1 MLNVNFATIDLLLLL
16 PFSFM
21 NFPKTCEYTC
31 LQTLVNLT
39 KLNEYVRYFFSISSS
54 GSFTIEV
61 IYVLPDKHL
70 IFLMTFSCSV
80 SE

>member
-1 MLNVNFATIDLLLLL
+1 MLNVNFATIDLLL

-54 GSFTIEV
+54 GS
-61 IYVLPDKHL
+61 LLLKL
-70 IFLMTFSCSV
+70 STFCQTNI
-80 SE
+80 